1 MSCNTRVIRSNVI
14 QFELI
19 GLFIKTK
26 VAEEGETIR
35 LLEFEKELELLE
47 SKELNQIGYYR
58 KDILQN
64 WDIFQPINHVLSHDL
79 NLIIFKFLKRDFN

>member
-26 VAEEGETIR
+26 VAEEEETIR
-35 LLEFEKELELLE
+35 ILEFEKELELLE
-47 SKELNQIGYYR
+47 SKESDQIGYYR
-58 KDILQN
+58 KCILSFHKLQ
-64 WDIFQPINHVLSHDL
+64 ITTKLGHFS
-79 NLIIFKFLKRDFN
+79 IIWLMI